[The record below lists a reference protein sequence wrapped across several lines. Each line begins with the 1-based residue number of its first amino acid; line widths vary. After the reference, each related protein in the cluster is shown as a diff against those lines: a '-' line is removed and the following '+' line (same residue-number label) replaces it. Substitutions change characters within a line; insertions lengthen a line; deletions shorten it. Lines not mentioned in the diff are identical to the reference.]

1 LTVVHP
7 AFLDGRGARHSP
19 PRATTP
25 CGDARPVS
33 PAARALACGP
43 APRLPRGGGVVCEPR
58 AAGRRLCFAFC
69 FAPRAP
75 PPPSPPRSRR
85 EGRLRMACRGTVAA
99 WQGLGKARLQP
110 AWGTI
115 APDGGARWLSSI
127 SHARLVE
134 GRGAGG
140 RGRSRGIGGPTT
152 LRQAL
157 AGARRAAGAG
167 VRGQEG
173 AGVGYGWGTGGGG
186 GGQRGGGRL
195 VVSVAAA
202 DETRARNV
210 AGCRVLCRLWHLSV
224 RQPHG

>member
-25 CGDARPVS
+25 CGDARPVFR
-33 PAARALACGP
+33 PPP
-43 APRLPRGGGVVCEPR
+43 APRLRPRPPSAPRRRGGVR
-58 AAGRRLCFAFC
+58 AAGGRAAPLLCILLC
-69 FAPRAP
+69 PP
-75 PPPSPPRSRR
+75 CSPPPSPPRSRR

-99 WQGLGKARLQP
+99 WQGSGKARLQP
-110 AWGTI
+110 AWGRI
-115 APDGGARWLSSI
+115 APDRGARWLSSI

-152 LRQAL
+152 LRNAL

-173 AGVGYGWGTGGGG
+173 AGVGYGWGPGGGASSC
-186 GGQRGGGRL
+186 QCGGGRRNACAQRRW
-195 VVSVAAA
+195 VPRAVSFVAPFGSAA
-202 DETRARNV
+202 PWVT
-210 AGCRVLCRLWHLSV
+210 CSL
-224 RQPHG
+224 